1 MDLRKLTLLIPA
13 KYEKESLP
21 IVLKSLEH
29 FNCKKLIVMSSHDL
43 ETINSVKEFKCEVLF
58 QKESGYGNAIIEGIN
73 NIKTEYL
80 CIFNADGSFDHN
92 DLEKMYSLALNQNL
106 DFVFASRYSGN
117 NSGSEDDS
125 FITFIG
131 NKIFSFLGNLLFSL
145 SLKDIL
151 YTYVLGRTNS
161 FKLCN
166 LNCGDFRIC
175 VELPINIKQLG
186 LIYNSYN
193 SFEKKRLFGKKK
205 VNKFK
210 DGFLILY
217 YMICRF
223 CKKKLW

>member
-1 MDLRKLTLLIPA
+1 MNLEKLTLLIPA

-21 IVLKSLEH
+21 IVLKNIAS
-29 FNCKKLIVMSSHDL
+29 FNCKKLIVMSDDDF
-43 ETINSVKEFKCEVLF
+43 ETIESIKEFKCDILL
-58 QKESGYGNAIIEGIN
+58 QKKSGYGNAIIEGIN

-92 DLEKMYSLALNQNL
+92 DIEKMHSLAISKNL
-106 DFVFASRYSGN
+106 DFVFASRYSGK

-131 NKIFSFLGNLLFSL
+131 NKIFSFLGNFLFRL
-145 SLKDIL
+145 NLKDIL
-151 YTYVLGRTNS
+151 YTYVLGKTS
-161 FKLCN
+161 GFKLCN

-186 LIYNSYN
+186 FIYNTYS

-205 VNKFK
+205 VNEFK
-210 DGFLILY
+210 DGFLILCY
-217 YMICRF
+217 IIYRF
-223 CKKKLW
+223 IKKLR

>member
-1 MDLRKLTLLIPA
+1 MNLEKLTLLIPA
-13 KYEKESLP
+13 KYESQSLP
-21 IVLKSLEH
+21 IVLRSIEKL
-29 FNCKKLIVMSSHDL
+29 NCKKLIVMSNDDF
-43 ETINSVKEFKCEVLF
+43 ETVESIKGFKCDILF
-58 QKESGYGNAIIEGIN
+58 QKKKGYGNAIIEGIN
-73 NIKTEYL
+73 NIKTQYL

-92 DLEKMYSLALNQNL
+92 DLEKMYSLVLSKNLN
-106 DFVFASRYSGN
+106 FIFATRYFGK

-131 NKIFSFLGNLLFSL
+131 NKIFSFLGNLFFQIN
-145 SLKDIL
+145 LKDIL
-151 YTYVLGRTNS
+151 YTYVLGKTSS

-186 LIYNSYN
+186 FIYNSYG

-205 VNKFK
+205 VSEIK

-217 YMICRF
+217 YMIYRF
-223 CKKKLW
+223 FKKLR